1 MATSNPAVTSTPADP
16 KELKV
21 VNIHQAKTHLS
32 RLVEEAANGES
43 FVIAKAGKP
52 MVKVTR
58 LDAPEPKPRRQFG
71 FLRGKMTIPDDFDT
85 MFEKEIEEMFYG
97 SDEDAE

>member
-1 MATSNPAVTSTPADP
+1 MATSNPAALSTPAGP

-43 FVIAKAGKP
+43 FIIAKAGKP

-58 LDAPEPKPRRQFG
+58 LDAPEPKPKRQFG
-71 FLRGKMTIPDDFDT
+71 TLRGLMTVPEDFDT

-97 SDEDAE
+97 EEE